1 MLCTSLVVVQG
12 HSVCACVSNTNVFII
27 FMQEDRTIS
36 VIPLTGVEMEGKE
49 KRIVHCGS
57 CGKQC
62 LFDGLPLDGFIRC
75 HQCLE
80 VPVTRKEEQLKN

>member
-1 MLCTSLVVVQG
+1 MD
-12 HSVCACVSNTNVFII
+12 
-27 FMQEDRTIS
+27 QERQTIAEPS
-36 VIPLTGVEMEGKE
+36 TGVEMEGQE
-49 KRIVHCGS
+49 RRITYCGS

-62 LFDGLPLDGFIRC
+62 LNEGLLILLDSLVRC

>member
-1 MLCTSLVVVQG
+1 MLLAVVQE
-12 HSVCACVSNTNVFII
+12 HSVCGCASNTKVFII
-27 FMQEDRTIS
+27 FMQEHEDRTTS

-49 KRIVHCGS
+49 SRIVHCGS

-62 LFDGLPLDGFIRC
+62 FFDGLLLGGLVRC

-80 VPVTRKEEQLKN
+80 VPITRKEEEVKN